1 MRNAVVS
8 KFKEQYRKHI
18 NLVKMRNINKKT
30 SIVFQKNVFDPKIC
44 GVSGLS
50 LNCFQKNLFDP
61 QICGVSGLS
70 LEVLHIFFRGVTY
83 ISMQFLINSGQN
95 CCMPKYP

>member
-1 MRNAVVS
+1 
-8 KFKEQYRKHI
+8 
-18 NLVKMRNINKKT
+18 MRNINKKT
-30 SIVFQKNVFDPKIC
+30 SIVFQKKKNVFDPKIC

-70 LEVLHIFFRGVTY
+70 LEVLHIFQCSF
-83 ISMQFLINSGQN
+83 
-95 CCMPKYP
+95 